1 MFSLY
6 TYRDNC
12 PTPGGH
18 VFLPIITI
26 FHLVREIYKIDE
38 NAPPPG
44 GYDFLPIRTI
54 FQLNRHIQKT
64 HVLTK
69 CHADWTEH
77 VTSRVFTCFHYI
89 HIEKSAPPRGGHVF
103 SPICTIFE
111 RVRDI
116 NKTNVLIKFHD
127 DWAQIVTSRVFTRST
142 APAPGGHIFKG
153 TGTIFELN

>member
-26 FHLVREIYKIDE
+26 FHLVREIYKID
-38 NAPPPG
+38 
-44 GYDFLPIRTI
+44 
-54 FQLNRHIQKT
+54 KT